1 MTNDQFELLLQLTS
15 IRSDDI
21 KAAARAVLVD
31 GETQKAAA
39 SSTGVN
45 EGQLSRR
52 LSAIREAEDVVIALS
67 KFYQK
72 G

>member
-1 MTNDQFELLLQLTS
+1 MTNAQFDLLLKLTS

-39 SSTGVN
+39 AAHNVN

-52 LSAIREAEDVVIALS
+52 LTVVREIEEIVIGLS
-67 KFYQK
+67 VFYQK